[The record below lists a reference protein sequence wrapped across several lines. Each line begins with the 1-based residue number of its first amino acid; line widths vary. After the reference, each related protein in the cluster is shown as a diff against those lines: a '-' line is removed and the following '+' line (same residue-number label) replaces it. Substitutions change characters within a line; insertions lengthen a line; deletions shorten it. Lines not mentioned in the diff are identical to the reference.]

1 MSSSGVFV
9 SSCGVTGPPHHTHPP
24 LSQDLHVSQGAVDSS
39 EDMDRLNRNMPECG
53 RQTHQVLQSTPL
65 DLIETGKGLKF
76 QAERPHLVSLGSG
89 RLSTAIT
96 LLPLPEGR
104 TTLGRGPMDINIQG
118 PGVADQHCYIEN
130 RSGLIMLHPCG
141 NLCAIDGLQVKQ
153 PVRLSQGCMLCFGQ
167 SNFFRFNHPEEAFR
181 MKSMMPHGGSVS
193 TGDYRICADT
203 ESLVNGNHQSS
214 PAKSPRAPGER
225 IQSEHSAIVS
235 SIEKDLQDIMD
246 SLVMDDPQSSSLEA
260 KKPPGG
266 QSIPH
271 SPLSPMVN
279 GGGRYLLSPP
289 TSPGAMSVGSS
300 YENTSPPFSPL
311 SSPSAASSGSFTSP
325 SPSGGPQDQSS
336 SLPPVPVRS
345 SSYNFTSQPPP
356 LPQPR
361 TILPNFSS
369 GGAGQKVQESPRLQR
384 KFLAEAPPSP
394 KPSRRGLGQDGSESP
409 RQTSLLSSSESL
421 NSRTMVPSSPRLT
434 PKFPTSSS
442 PSPSSPRTKS
452 TTVLHERPSSPFR
465 EQTTLADRS
474 LTSSPSRQLSQPI
487 RAFQPPLDPIVHV
500 IQGSPLQQHPR
511 SLQPPES
518 PRMARRNLELNGGSG
533 ASSTMRELPPLSP
546 SMARRGVPVLPGAL
560 PGTIPT
566 LKTPDSPSSLCKLV
580 PESPRLR
587 RKTGSTSEEQ
597 MCSRGIRARTPSPT
611 SMMMEGSGSCG
622 GVRKG
627 SVGNTLSPAYSLGS
641 LPGSSPAASPR
652 THRKMSAGRPHP
664 GMRERK
670 NSITEISDNEDELL
684 EYHRRQ
690 REERLREQEM
700 ERLERQRLETILNLC
715 AEYNKGESPG
725 LDPLGSG
732 RTGFPG
738 GPADGSGQRT
748 SVENVLGGTTSS
760 AALRLA
766 QRLRESD
773 EENLKEECSS
783 TESTHQEHEDSSS
796 SGSTGRLELGYLVEE
811 RVRVLARIDELKTRL
826 TELEQQLQ
834 ESKQEAEME
843 RALLQGERQAEHD
856 QIEAETD
863 IVTQLQRKLDELES
877 AIQREKDK
885 ERANVEAERRA
896 LQSLQE
902 GYAELK
908 NQLHNCPE
916 SLREQLQEQLKR
928 DGEAL
933 EAGTKKFEDLEFQ
946 QLERESSLEEER
958 ETISQQLLQE
968 RAEYHSS
975 VAKRKEKVSA
985 LENQA
990 NQLSLQA
997 SQECERLAKD
1007 RGLTLQMLQKEK
1019 ERLSALEKRYHNLT
1033 GGKSFPKSSTA
1044 MREEMLQIREAD
1056 LLSEDVHSSQHS
1068 LCQASPPYLHPSP
1081 SCQLYPSSPT
1091 EEYMKLSDVYK
1102 MYGGG
1107 RHGSSK
1113 PASHGQAFAI
1123 DATLAGACEDYV
1135 TVGQLNQ
1142 MYGMPKVES
1151 SPTSPLRQ
1159 PLQSGVVDPAFSCL
1173 PSPHGSSLSLSV
1185 EYQSEGSR
1193 PHLPKLDL
1201 EQWYQELMA
1210 DSGQLCP
1217 PSLPV
1222 KSLSGRRPVLQ
1233 VFRSKL
1239 DSDPGLSLYQPKSG
1253 SSSPLQHGAATLGRN
1268 TSSKQSPLLVANST
1282 GSLPRNLAATLQ
1294 DIETKRQLAL
1304 QQKEPQTS
1312 RQNTVEESSAGQ
1324 QVIEEQRRR
1333 LAELKQRAAVE
1344 AQCQWE
1350 ALHGSQTHLMSASPS
1365 SSSYSPV
1372 MTYSPTLS
1380 HSSVGLPPLVHHS
1393 ILHHQPPSAGE
1404 QPYDTLSLESSDS
1417 MDTSISTGNN
1427 SACSP
1432 DNMSSV
1438 GGVDT
1443 LKIEEMEKMLKEAQ
1457 LEKARLIE
1465 SREREGLVRR
1475 QMLEEERRRREE
1487 AEKRL
1492 QDETFHRQQL
1502 VEKEVKMRA
1511 KNFSQAR
1518 PMTRYLPIRKEEFDL
1533 RSHVESS
1540 GHSVDTC
1547 YHVILTEKMCKGYL
1561 VKMGGKI
1568 KSWKK
1573 RWFVF
1578 DRLKRTLSYYVDKH
1592 ETKLKGVI
1600 YFQAIEEV
1608 YYDHLRSATKSPNTS
1623 LTFCVKTHDR
1633 LYYMV
1638 APSAEAM
1645 RIWMDVIVTG
1655 AEGYTQFMN

>member
-783 TESTHQEHEDSSS
+783 TESTHQEVRASPAASTASALHNGDRQHEDSSS

-1185 EYQSEGSR
+1185 E
-1193 PHLPKLDL
+1193 
-1201 EQWYQELMA
+1201 
-1210 DSGQLCP
+1210 
-1217 PSLPV
+1217 
-1222 KSLSGRRPVLQ
+1222 

-1268 TSSKQSPLLVANST
+1268 TSSKSPLLVANST

>member
-1 MSSSGVFV
+1 MEAM
-9 SSCGVTGPPHHTHPP
+9 H
-24 LSQDLHVSQGAVDSS
+24 LLNNWRKDLHVSQGAVDSS
-39 EDMDRLNRNMPECG
+39 VDMDRLNRNVPECG

-104 TTLGRGPMDINIQG
+104 TTMGHGPMDINIQG
-118 PGVADQHCYIEN
+118 PGVAAQHCYIEN
-130 RSGLIMLHPCG
+130 RSGVITLHPCG
-141 NLCAIDGLQVKQ
+141 NLCAVDGLQVTQ

-167 SNFFRFNHPEEAFR
+167 SAFFRFNHPEEAFR
-181 MKSMMPHGGSVS
+181 MKSMVPQGGSVS
-193 TGDYRICADT
+193 TGDYRLCPDT
-203 ESLVNGNHQSS
+203 ESLVNGNHQAS
-214 PAKSPRAPGER
+214 PAQSPPAPGER
-225 IQSEHSAIVS
+225 VQSEHSAIVS

-246 SLVMDDPQSSSLEA
+246 SLVMDDPQPSSSEG

-266 QSIPH
+266 QPIPH

-345 SSYNFTSQPPP
+345 SSYNFTTQPPP
-356 LPQPR
+356 VPQPR

-369 GGAGQKVQESPRLQR
+369 GGVGQKVQESPRLQR
-384 KFLAEAPPSP
+384 KVLTEAPPSP

-409 RQTSLLSSSESL
+409 RQTPLLSSNESL
-421 NSRTMVPSSPRLT
+421 SSRNIVPSSPRLT
-434 PKFPTSSS
+434 PKFPICPS
-442 PSPSSPRTKS
+442 PSPSSPRTKT
-452 TTVLHERPSSPFR
+452 TTVLQERPASPFR
-465 EQTTLADRS
+465 EQISLTDCS
-474 LTSSPSRQLSQPI
+474 LTSSSSRQLSQPT
-487 RAFQPPLDPIVHV
+487 RAFQPPLDPIVHI
-500 IQGSPLQQHPR
+500 IQGSPLQHQPR

-518 PRMARRNLELNGGSG
+518 PRMARRNMELNGGSG
-533 ASSTMRELPPLSP
+533 GVSSMRELPPLSP

-560 PGTIPT
+560 PGTIPN
-566 LKTPDSPSSLCKLV
+566 LRTPDSPSSLGKFV

-587 RKTGSTSEEQ
+587 RKSGSTSEEP
-597 MCSRGIRARTPSPT
+597 MCSRGIRARSPSPT
-611 SMMMEGSGSCG
+611 SMMMEGGG
-622 GVRKG
+622 GAGVRKA
-627 SVGNTLSPAYSLGS
+627 SFGNSLSPAYSLGS
-641 LPGSSPAASPR
+641 LPGSSPVSSPR

-670 NSITEISDNEDELL
+670 NSISEISDNEDELL

-715 AEYNKGESPG
+715 AEYNKGESTG
-725 LDPLGSG
+725 LDPLSSG

-738 GPADGSGQRT
+738 GLADGLGRRPSM
-748 SVENVLGGTTSS
+748 ENVLGGTPSS
-760 AALRLA
+760 ATLHLV
-766 QRLRESD
+766 QRQRESD

-783 TESTHQEHEDSSS
+783 TESTHQEVRTSPAPSTASALHNGDRQHEDSSS
-796 SGSTGRLELGYLVEE
+796 SGSAGRLELGYLEDE

-843 RALLQGERQAEHD
+843 RALLQGERQAELD
-856 QIEAETD
+856 QIEAEMD
-863 IVTQLQRKLDELES
+863 IVTQLQHKLDELES

-902 GYAELK
+902 GYTELK

-985 LENQA
+985 LESQA
-990 NQLSLQA
+990 NQLGLQA
-997 SQECERLAKD
+997 SQECERLARD
-1007 RGLTLQMLQKEK
+1007 RTLALQMLQKEK
-1019 ERLSALEKRYHNLT
+1019 ERLSALEKRYHSLT
-1033 GGKSFPKSSTA
+1033 GGKSFPKSSSA
-1044 MREEMLQIREAD
+1044 MREE
-1056 LLSEDVHSSQHS
+1056 
-1068 LCQASPPYLHPSP
+1068 
-1081 SCQLYPSSPT
+1081 
-1091 EEYMKLSDVYK
+1091 
-1102 MYGGG
+1102 
-1107 RHGSSK
+1107 
-1113 PASHGQAFAI
+1113 
-1123 DATLAGACEDYV
+1123 YV

-1159 PLQSGVVDPAFSCL
+1159 SLQSGAVDPAFSCL

-1210 DSGQLCP
+1210 GSSQLCP
-1217 PSLPV
+1217 PPLPA
-1222 KSLSGRRPVLQ
+1222 KSRSGRRPVLQ

-1239 DSDPGLSLYQPKSG
+1239 DSDPGLSLHQPKSG
-1253 SSSPLQHGAATLGRN
+1253 SASPLQHGAATLGRN

-1304 QQKEPQTS
+1304 QQKEPQTT
-1312 RQNTVEESSAGQ
+1312 RQNTVEGGSAGQ

-1333 LAELKQRAAVE
+1333 LAELKQRAAAE

-1350 ALHGSQTHLMSASPS
+1350 ALHGSQPHLMTS
-1365 SSSYSPV
+1365 SSSSPSYSPV
-1372 MTYSPTLS
+1372 MAYSPALS
-1380 HSSVGLPPLVHHS
+1380 HSSVGPPPLVHHS

-1417 MDTSISTGNN
+1417 MDTSVSTGNN

-1438 GGVDT
+1438 GGADT

-1465 SREREGLVRR
+1465 SRERESLARR

-1492 QDETFHRQQL
+1492 HDETFHRQQL

-1578 DRLKRTLSYYVDKH
+1578 DRLKRTFSYYVDKH

-1608 YYDHLRSATKSPNTS
+1608 YYDHLRSATKKGFFNLNMTSSPNPS

>member
-1 MSSSGVFV
+1 MLKKVRFK
-9 SSCGVTGPPHHTHPP
+9 
-24 LSQDLHVSQGAVDSS
+24 DLHVSQGAVDSS
-39 EDMDRLNRNMPECG
+39 VDMDRLNRNMPECG

-104 TTLGRGPMDINIQG
+104 TTLGHGPMDISIQG
-118 PGVADQHCYIEN
+118 PGVAAQHCYIEN
-130 RSGLIMLHPCG
+130 RSGVITLHPCG
-141 NLCAIDGLQVKQ
+141 NLCAVDAIQIRQ
-153 PVRLSQGCMLCFGQ
+153 PTRLSQGCMLCFGQ
-167 SNFFRFNHPEEAFR
+167 SAFFRFNHPEEAFR
-181 MKSMMPHGGSVS
+181 MKSMMPQGGSVS
-193 TGDYRICADT
+193 AGDYRLCADT
-203 ESLVNGNHQSS
+203 ESLVNGNHQPSAAQC
-214 PAKSPRAPGER
+214 PPAPGEKV
-225 IQSEHSAIVS
+225 QSEHSAIVS
-235 SIEKDLQDIMD
+235 SIERDLQEIMD
-246 SLVMDDPQSSSLEA
+246 SLVMDDPQPSSSDA
-260 KKPPGG
+260 MKPPGG
-266 QSIPH
+266 QSAAH

-345 SSYNFTSQPPP
+345 SSYNFTAQPPP
-356 LPQPR
+356 VPQPR

-369 GGAGQKVQESPRLQR
+369 SGVSQKVQESPRLPR
-384 KFLAEAPPSP
+384 KVLTEAPPSP
-394 KPSRRGLGQDGSESP
+394 KPSHTGLGQAGSESP
-409 RQTSLLSSSESL
+409 RQTPLLSSSESL
-421 NSRTMVPSSPRLT
+421 SGRNAVPSSPRPT
-434 PKFPTSSS
+434 PKFPTCSS
-442 PSPSSPRTKS
+442 PSPSSPRTKT
-452 TTVLHERPSSPFR
+452 TTVLQERPASPFR
-465 EQTTLADRS
+465 EHAPLADRS
-474 LTSSPSRQLSQPI
+474 LTSSPSRQLSQPT
-487 RAFQPPLDPIVHV
+487 RAFQPPLDPIVHI

-518 PRMARRNLELNGGSG
+518 PRLARRNVEVNGGGG
-533 ASSTMRELPPLSP
+533 AGSSMRELPPLSP
-546 SMARRGVPVLPGAL
+546 SLARRGVPVLPGAL
-560 PGTIPT
+560 PGTVNPLRT
-566 LKTPDSPSSLCKLV
+566 LDSPSNLGKVV

-587 RKTGSTSEEQ
+587 RKSEEQ
-597 MCSRGIRARTPSPT
+597 TCSRGIRARSPSPT
-611 SMMMEGSGSCG
+611 SLLTEGSVGG
-622 GVRKG
+622 AGVRKA
-627 SVGNTLSPAYSLGS
+627 SFGNSLSPAYSLGS
-641 LPGSSPAASPR
+641 LPGSSPVASPR

-670 NSITEISDNEDELL
+670 NSITEISDNEDDLL

-715 AEYNKGESPG
+715 AEYNKGEGTG
-725 LDPLGSG
+725 LDPLCLG
-732 RTGFPG
+732 RSGFPG
-738 GPADGSGQRT
+738 CL
-748 SVENVLGGTTSS
+748 ENVPGGTASS
-760 AALRLA
+760 STLRLA
-766 QRLRESD
+766 QRQRESD

-783 TESTHQEHEDSSS
+783 TESTHQEVRTSPAPSAASTLHNGDRQHEDSSS
-796 SGSTGRLELGYLVEE
+796 AGSGGRAELGYLEEE

-843 RALLQGERQAEHD
+843 RALLQGERQAELD
-856 QIEAETD
+856 QIETEAD
-863 IVTQLQRKLDELES
+863 IIAQLQHKLDELES

-885 ERANVEAERRA
+885 ERANVEAERRV

-968 RAEYHSS
+968 RAEYQHS
-975 VAKRKEKVSA
+975 VARRKEKVSA

-990 NQLSLQA
+990 NQLGLQA
-997 SQECERLAKD
+997 AQECERLAKD
-1007 RGLTLQMLQKEK
+1007 RTLTLQMLQKEK
-1019 ERLSALEKRYHNLT
+1019 ERLSALERRYHFLT

-1044 MREEMLQIREAD
+1044 MRE
-1056 LLSEDVHSSQHS
+1056 
-1068 LCQASPPYLHPSP
+1068 
-1081 SCQLYPSSPT
+1081 
-1091 EEYMKLSDVYK
+1091 
-1102 MYGGG
+1102 
-1107 RHGSSK
+1107 
-1113 PASHGQAFAI
+1113 
-1123 DATLAGACEDYV
+1123 
-1135 TVGQLNQ
+1135 
-1142 MYGMPKVES
+1142 
-1151 SPTSPLRQ
+1151 
-1159 PLQSGVVDPAFSCL
+1159 
-1173 PSPHGSSLSLSV
+1173 
-1185 EYQSEGSR
+1185 
-1193 PHLPKLDL
+1193 
-1201 EQWYQELMA
+1201 
-1210 DSGQLCP
+1210 
-1217 PSLPV
+1217 
-1222 KSLSGRRPVLQ
+1222 

-1239 DSDPGLSLYQPKSG
+1239 DADPGFSFHQPKSG
-1253 SSSPLQHGAATLGRN
+1253 SASPLQHGAATLGRN
-1268 TSSKQSPLLVANST
+1268 TGSKSPLLVVGST

-1304 QQKEPQTS
+1304 QQK
-1312 RQNTVEESSAGQ
+1312 GQ

-1333 LAELKQRAAVE
+1333 LAELKQRAAAE

-1350 ALHGSQTHLMSASPS
+1350 ALHGSQPHLVTSSSPS
-1365 SSSYSPV
+1365 PSYSPI
-1372 MTYSPTLS
+1372 MAYSPALS
-1380 HSSVGLPPLVHHS
+1380 HTSLGPPPLVHHS

-1417 MDTSISTGNN
+1417 MDTSVSTGNN

-1432 DNMSSV
+1432 DNMSGV
-1438 GGVDT
+1438 GGVDA

-1465 SREREGLVRR
+1465 SRERESLARR

-1533 RSHVESS
+1533 RSHIESS
-1540 GHSVDTC
+1540 GHSVETC

-1578 DRLKRTLSYYVDKH
+1578 DRLKRTFSYYVDKH

-1608 YYDHLRSATKSPNTS
+1608 YYDHLRSATKSPNPS

-1633 LYYMV
+1633 LYYVV

-1655 AEGYTQFMN
+1655 AEGYTQFLN

>member
-1 MSSSGVFV
+1 MMLKKVRF
-9 SSCGVTGPPHHTHPP
+9 
-24 LSQDLHVSQGAVDSS
+24 QDLHVSQGAGQDSS
-39 EDMDRLNRNMPECG
+39 VDMDRLNRNMPECG

-104 TTLGRGPMDINIQG
+104 TTIGHGLMDISIQG
-118 PGVADQHCYIEN
+118 PGVAAQHCYIEN
-130 RSGLIMLHPCG
+130 RSGVITLHPCG
-141 NLCAIDGLQVKQ
+141 NLCAVDGLQIKQ
-153 PVRLSQGCMLCFGQ
+153 PTRLSQGCMLCFGQ
-167 SNFFRFNHPEEAFR
+167 SAFFRFNHPEEASR
-181 MKSMMPHGGSVS
+181 MKSMMPQGGSVS
-193 TGDYRICADT
+193 TRDYRLCTDT
-203 ESLVNGNHQSS
+203 ESLVNGNHQAS
-214 PAKSPRAPGER
+214 PGQSPPAPGEKV
-225 IQSEHSAIVS
+225 QSEHSAIVS
-235 SIEKDLQDIMD
+235 SIEKDLQEIMD
-246 SLVMDDPQSSSLEA
+246 SLVMDDPQPSSSEA

-266 QSIPH
+266 H

-311 SSPSAASSGSFTSP
+311 SSPSAASSGSITSP

-345 SSYNFTSQPPP
+345 SSYNFTTQPPP
-356 LPQPR
+356 VPQPR

-369 GGAGQKVQESPRLQR
+369 SGVGHKVQESPRLQR
-384 KFLAEAPPSP
+384 KVLTEAPASP
-394 KPSRRGLGQDGSESP
+394 KPSRRGLGQDGPESP
-409 RQTSLLSSSESL
+409 RQTSFLSSNESL
-421 NSRTMVPSSPRLT
+421 SSRNVVPSSPRLT
-434 PKFPTSSS
+434 PKFPTFPS
-442 PSPSSPRTKS
+442 PSPSSPRTKT
-452 TTVLHERPSSPFR
+452 TTVLQERPASPFR
-465 EQTTLADRS
+465 EQTSLSDHS
-474 LTSSPSRQLSQPI
+474 LTSSPPRQLSQPT
-487 RAFQPPLDPIVHV
+487 RAFQPPLDPIVHI

-518 PRMARRNLELNGGSG
+518 PRMARRNMELNGGSG
-533 ASSTMRELPPLSP
+533 GSSSMRELPPLSP
-546 SMARRGVPVLPGAL
+546 SLARRGVPVLPGAL
-560 PGTIPT
+560 PGTVPT
-566 LKTPDSPSSLCKLV
+566 MRTPDSPSGLSKLV

-587 RKTGSTSEEQ
+587 RKTGSTSEEPT
-597 MCSRGIRARTPSPT
+597 CSRGIRARSPSPT
-611 SMMMEGSGSCG
+611 SMMMEGSGG
-622 GVRKG
+622 TGVRKA
-627 SVGNTLSPAYSLGS
+627 SFGNSLSPAYSLGS
-641 LPGSSPAASPR
+641 LPGSSPVASPR
-652 THRKMSAGRPHP
+652 THRKMSSGRPHP

-700 ERLERQRLETILNLC
+700 EKLERQRLETILNLC
-715 AEYNKGESPG
+715 AEYNKGETSG
-725 LDPLGSG
+725 LDPLSSGRSGFPGFMSDGSG
-732 RTGFPG
+732 RRP
-738 GPADGSGQRT
+738 SM
-748 SVENVLGGTTSS
+748 ENILGGTPSS
-760 AALRLA
+760 SMLRLA
-766 QRLRESD
+766 QRQRESD

-783 TESTHQEHEDSSS
+783 TESTHQEVRTSAPSAASALHNGDRQHEDSSI
-796 SGSTGRLELGYLVEE
+796 SGSAGRLELGYLEDE

-843 RALLQGERQAEHD
+843 RALLQGERQAELD

-863 IVTQLQRKLDELES
+863 IITQLQHKLDELES

-968 RAEYHSS
+968 RAEYNSS
-975 VAKRKEKVSA
+975 VAKRKDKVSA

-990 NQLSLQA
+990 NQLGLQA

-1007 RGLTLQMLQKEK
+1007 RTLVLQMLQKEK
-1019 ERLSALEKRYHNLT
+1019 ERLSALEKRYHSLT

-1044 MREEMLQIREAD
+1044 MREGALHISEAD
-1056 LLSEDVHSSQHS
+1056 LLLEDVHSSQRS
-1068 LCQASPPYLHPSP
+1068 LCRASPSYLHPSP
-1081 SCQLYPSSPT
+1081 PCQLYPSSPT
-1091 EEYMKLSDVYK
+1091 EE
-1102 MYGGG
+1102 
-1107 RHGSSK
+1107 
-1113 PASHGQAFAI
+1113 
-1123 DATLAGACEDYV
+1123 YV

-1151 SPTSPLRQ
+1151 SPTSPLHRSL
-1159 PLQSGVVDPAFSCL
+1159 PPGAVDPAFSCFS
-1173 PSPHGSSLSLSV
+1173 SPHGSSLSLSV
-1185 EYQSEGSR
+1185 EHQSEGSR

-1210 DSGQLCP
+1210 CSSQLCP
-1217 PSLPV
+1217 PALPA

-1239 DSDPGLSLYQPKSG
+1239 DSDPGLSIHQPKSG
-1253 SSSPLQHGAATLGRN
+1253 SASPLLHGAATLGRN
-1268 TSSKQSPLLVANST
+1268 SNSKSPLLAVGST

-1312 RQNTVEESSAGQ
+1312 RQNTTEGSSAGQ
-1324 QVIEEQRRR
+1324 QVIDEQRRR
-1333 LAELKQRAAVE
+1333 LAELKQRAAAE
-1344 AQCQWE
+1344 AQCQWD
-1350 ALHGSQTHLMSASPS
+1350 ALHGSQTHLMTSSSPS
-1365 SSSYSPV
+1365 PSYSPILA
-1372 MTYSPTLS
+1372 YSPALS
-1380 HSSVGLPPLVHHS
+1380 HNSMGPPPMVHHS

-1417 MDTSISTGNN
+1417 MDTSVSTGNN

-1438 GGVDT
+1438 GGVDA

-1465 SREREGLVRR
+1465 SRERESLARR

-1502 VEKEVKMRA
+1502 VEKEVKMRS

-1578 DRLKRTLSYYVDKH
+1578 DRLKRTFAYYVDKH

-1608 YYDHLRSATKSPNTS
+1608 YYDHLRSATKKGFFNLNMTSSPNPS

-1638 APSAEAM
+1638 APSGEAM

>member
-1 MSSSGVFV
+1 MEAM
-9 SSCGVTGPPHHTHPP
+9 H
-24 LSQDLHVSQGAVDSS
+24 LLDNWRKDLHVSQGVVDSS
-39 EDMDRLNRNMPECG
+39 VDMDRLNRNMPECG
-53 RQTHQVLQSTPL
+53 RQTRQVLQSTPL

-96 LLPLPEGR
+96 LLPLPEGH
-104 TTLGRGPMDINIQG
+104 TTLGHGPMDINIQG
-118 PGVADQHCYIEN
+118 PGVAAQHCYIEN
-130 RSGLIMLHPCG
+130 KSGVITLNPCG
-141 NLCAIDGLQVKQ
+141 NLCAVDGLQITQ
-153 PVRLSQGCMLCFGQ
+153 PIRLSQGCMLCFGQ
-167 SNFFRFNHPEEAFR
+167 SAFFRFNHPEEAFR
-181 MKSMMPHGGSVS
+181 MKSMVPQGGSVS
-193 TGDYRICADT
+193 TGDYRLCPDT
-203 ESLVNGNHQSS
+203 DSLVNGNHQASS
-214 PAKSPRAPGER
+214 AQSAPAAGER
-225 IQSEHSAIVS
+225 VQSEHSAIVS

-246 SLVMDDPQSSSLEA
+246 SLVMDDPQPSSSEG
-260 KKPPGG
+260 KNSQP
-266 QSIPH
+266 IPH

-311 SSPSAASSGSFTSP
+311 SSPSAASSGSFSSP

-345 SSYNFTSQPPP
+345 SSYNFTAQPPP
-356 LPQPR
+356 VPQPR
-361 TILPNFSS
+361 TILPNISSS
-369 GGAGQKVQESPRLQR
+369 GVGQKFQESPRLQR
-384 KFLAEAPPSP
+384 KLLVETPPSP

-409 RQTSLLSSSESL
+409 RQTPLLSSSESL
-421 NSRTMVPSSPRLT
+421 SSRNIVPSSPRLT
-434 PKFPTSSS
+434 NKFPACPS
-442 PSPSSPRTKS
+442 PTPSSPRTKT
-452 TTVLHERPSSPFR
+452 TTVLQERPASPFR
-465 EQTTLADRS
+465 EQSS
-474 LTSSPSRQLSQPI
+474 LTDCSLISSPSKQLSQPT
-487 RAFQPPLDPIVHV
+487 RAFQPPLDPIVHI

-518 PRMARRNLELNGGSG
+518 PRMARRNLELNGGSVG
-533 ASSTMRELPPLSP
+533 ASSMRELPPLSP

-560 PGTIPT
+560 PGTVST
-566 LKTPDSPSSLCKLV
+566 LRTPDSPSSLGKFV

-587 RKTGSTSEEQ
+587 RKSGSTSEEPT
-597 MCSRGIRARTPSPT
+597 CSRGIRARSPSPT
-611 SMMMEGSGSCG
+611 SMMMEGSSGA
-622 GVRKG
+622 GVRKA
-627 SVGNTLSPAYSLGS
+627 SFGNSLSPAYSLGS
-641 LPGSSPAASPR
+641 LPGSSPVASPR

-715 AEYNKGESPG
+715 AEYNKGESTALEPVN
-725 LDPLGSG
+725 SG

-738 GPADGSGQRT
+738 GLTDGLGRRP
-748 SVENVLGGTTSS
+748 SVENVLGGTPSPAT
-760 AALRLA
+760 LRLL
-766 QRLRESD
+766 QKQRESD

-783 TESTHQEHEDSSS
+783 TESTHQEVRTSPAPSTASALHNGDRQHEDSSS
-796 SGSTGRLELGYLVEE
+796 SGSAGRLELGYLEDE
-811 RVRVLARIDELKTRL
+811 RVRVLARIDELKNRL
-826 TELEQQLQ
+826 MELEQQLQ

-843 RALLQGERQAEHD
+843 RALLQGERQAELD

-863 IVTQLQRKLDELES
+863 IIAQLQHKLDELES

-958 ETISQQLLQE
+958 ETMSQQLLQE
-968 RAEYHSS
+968 RAEYNSS
-975 VAKRKEKVSA
+975 VAKRKEKVST

-990 NQLSLQA
+990 NQLGLQA

-1007 RGLTLQMLQKEK
+1007 RTLTLQMLQKEK
-1019 ERLSALEKRYHNLT
+1019 ERLSALEKRYHSLT

-1044 MREEMLQIREAD
+1044 MRE
-1056 LLSEDVHSSQHS
+1056 
-1068 LCQASPPYLHPSP
+1068 
-1081 SCQLYPSSPT
+1081 
-1091 EEYMKLSDVYK
+1091 
-1102 MYGGG
+1102 
-1107 RHGSSK
+1107 
-1113 PASHGQAFAI
+1113 
-1123 DATLAGACEDYV
+1123 
-1135 TVGQLNQ
+1135 
-1142 MYGMPKVES
+1142 
-1151 SPTSPLRQ
+1151 
-1159 PLQSGVVDPAFSCL
+1159 
-1173 PSPHGSSLSLSV
+1173 
-1185 EYQSEGSR
+1185 
-1193 PHLPKLDL
+1193 
-1201 EQWYQELMA
+1201 
-1210 DSGQLCP
+1210 
-1217 PSLPV
+1217 
-1222 KSLSGRRPVLQ
+1222 

-1239 DSDPGLSLYQPKSG
+1239 DSDPGLSLHQPRSG
-1253 SSSPLQHGAATLGRN
+1253 SASPLQHGAATLGRN
-1268 TSSKQSPLLVANST
+1268 TSSKSPLLAANST

-1312 RQNTVEESSAGQ
+1312 TQSTIERSSAGQ

-1333 LAELKQRAAVE
+1333 LAELKQRAAAE

-1350 ALHGSQTHLMSASPS
+1350 ALHGSQTHLLTS
-1365 SSSYSPV
+1365 SSSSPSYSPI
-1372 MTYSPTLS
+1372 MACSPAP
-1380 HSSVGLPPLVHHS
+1380 PPLVHHS

-1417 MDTSISTGNN
+1417 VDTSVSTGNN

-1438 GGVDT
+1438 GGVDA

-1465 SREREGLVRR
+1465 SRERESLARR

-1492 QDETFHRQQL
+1492 QDETFHRQRL

-1547 YHVILTEKMCKGYL
+1547 YQVILTEKMCKGYL

-1578 DRLKRTLSYYVDKH
+1578 DRLKRTFSYYVDKH

-1608 YYDHLRSATKSPNTS
+1608 YYDHLRSATKSPNPS

>member
-783 TESTHQEHEDSSS
+783 TESTHQEVRASPAASTASALHNGDRQHEDSSS

-1044 MREEMLQIREAD
+1044 MRE
-1056 LLSEDVHSSQHS
+1056 
-1068 LCQASPPYLHPSP
+1068 
-1081 SCQLYPSSPT
+1081 
-1091 EEYMKLSDVYK
+1091 
-1102 MYGGG
+1102 
-1107 RHGSSK
+1107 
-1113 PASHGQAFAI
+1113 
-1123 DATLAGACEDYV
+1123 
-1135 TVGQLNQ
+1135 
-1142 MYGMPKVES
+1142 
-1151 SPTSPLRQ
+1151 
-1159 PLQSGVVDPAFSCL
+1159 
-1173 PSPHGSSLSLSV
+1173 
-1185 EYQSEGSR
+1185 
-1193 PHLPKLDL
+1193 
-1201 EQWYQELMA
+1201 
-1210 DSGQLCP
+1210 
-1217 PSLPV
+1217 
-1222 KSLSGRRPVLQ
+1222 

-1304 QQKEPQTS
+1304 QQK
-1312 RQNTVEESSAGQ
+1312 GQ

>member
-1 MSSSGVFV
+1 
-9 SSCGVTGPPHHTHPP
+9 
-24 LSQDLHVSQGAVDSS
+24 
-39 EDMDRLNRNMPECG
+39 
-53 RQTHQVLQSTPL
+53 
-65 DLIETGKGLKF
+65 
-76 QAERPHLVSLGSG
+76 
-89 RLSTAIT
+89 
-96 LLPLPEGR
+96 
-104 TTLGRGPMDINIQG
+104 MDISIQG
-118 PGVADQHCYIEN
+118 PGVAAQHCYIEN
-130 RSGLIMLHPCG
+130 RSGVITLHPCG
-141 NLCAIDGLQVKQ
+141 NLCSVDGLQVTQ

-167 SNFFRFNHPEEAFR
+167 STFFRFNHPEEAFR
-181 MKSMMPHGGSVS
+181 MKSMVPQGGSVS
-193 TGDYRICADT
+193 TGDYRRCADT
-203 ESLVNGNHQSS
+203 ESLVNGNHRAS
-214 PAKSPRAPGER
+214 PAQSPPAPGER
-225 IQSEHSAIVS
+225 VQSEHSAIVS

-246 SLVMDDPQSSSLEA
+246 SLVMDDPQPSSSEA

-266 QSIPH
+266 QPIPH

-345 SSYNFTSQPPP
+345 SSYNFTTQPPP
-356 LPQPR
+356 VPQPR

-369 GGAGQKVQESPRLQR
+369 SGVGQKVQESPRLQR
-384 KFLAEAPPSP
+384 KVLIEAPASP
-394 KPSRRGLGQDGSESP
+394 KPNRRGLGQDGSESP
-409 RQTSLLSSSESL
+409 RQTPLLSSTESL
-421 NSRTMVPSSPRLT
+421 SSRNIVPSSPRLT
-434 PKFPTSSS
+434 PKFPTCPS
-442 PSPSSPRTKS
+442 PSPSSPRTKT
-452 TTVLHERPSSPFR
+452 TTVLQERPASPFK
-465 EQTTLADRS
+465 EQTS
-474 LTSSPSRQLSQPI
+474 LSDCSLSSSSSRQLSQPS
-487 RAFQPPLDPIVHV
+487 RGFQPPLDPIVHI

-518 PRMARRNLELNGGSG
+518 PRMARRNMELNGGSG
-533 ASSTMRELPPLSP
+533 GVSSMRELPPLSP

-560 PGTIPT
+560 PGTVPT
-566 LKTPDSPSSLCKLV
+566 LRTPDSPSGLIKFV

-587 RKTGSTSEEQ
+587 RKSGSTSEEPA
-597 MCSRGIRARTPSPT
+597 CSRGIRARSPSPT
-611 SMMMEGSGSCG
+611 SMMMEGG
-622 GVRKG
+622 GGAGGRKA
-627 SVGNTLSPAYSLGS
+627 SFGNSLSPAYSLGS
-641 LPGSSPAASPR
+641 LPGSSPVASPR

-715 AEYNKGESPG
+715 AEYNKGESTG
-725 LDPLGSG
+725 LDPLSSG

-738 GPADGSGQRT
+738 GPTDGLGRRPSM
-748 SVENVLGGTTSS
+748 ENILGGIPSS
-760 AALRLA
+760 ATLRLL
-766 QRLRESD
+766 QRQRESD

-783 TESTHQEHEDSSS
+783 TESTHQEVRTSPGPSTASALHNGDRQHEDSSS
-796 SGSTGRLELGYLVEE
+796 SGSAGRLELGYLEDE

-826 TELEQQLQ
+826 MELEQQLQ

-843 RALLQGERQAEHD
+843 RALLQGERQAELD

-863 IVTQLQRKLDELES
+863 IITQLQHKLDELES

-885 ERANVEAERRA
+885 
-896 LQSLQE
+896 
-902 GYAELK
+902 
-908 NQLHNCPE
+908 
-916 SLREQLQEQLKR
+916 

-990 NQLSLQA
+990 NQLGLQA

-1007 RGLTLQMLQKEK
+1007 RTLTLQMLQKEK
-1019 ERLSALEKRYHNLT
+1019 ERLSALEKRYHSLT

-1044 MREEMLQIREAD
+1044 MREEALHISEAD
-1056 LLSEDVHSSQHS
+1056 LLLEDIHSSQHS
-1068 LCQASPPYLHPSP
+1068 LCRAAPSYLHPSP
-1081 SCQLYPSSPT
+1081 PCQLYPSSPT
-1091 EEYMKLSDVYK
+1091 EEYLKLSDVYK
-1102 MYGGG
+1102 MYGSCSG
-1107 RHGSSK
+1107 RHESSK
-1113 PASHGQAFAI
+1113 PAAHGRSFAV
-1123 DATLAGACEDYV
+1123 DAALAGACEEYV

-1159 PLQSGVVDPAFSCL
+1159 PLQSGPVDPAFSCL
-1173 PSPHGSSLSLSV
+1173 ASPHGSSLSLSA
-1185 EYQSEGSR
+1185 EYPSEGSR
-1193 PHLPKLDL
+1193 PHLSKLNL

-1210 DSGQLCP
+1210 GSSQLCP
-1217 PSLPV
+1217 LPLPA
-1222 KSLSGRRPVLQ
+1222 KSLSGRRHVLQ

-1239 DSDPGLSLYQPKSG
+1239 DSDPGLSPHQHKSG
-1253 SSSPLQHGAATLGRN
+1253 SASPLQHGAATLGRN
-1268 TSSKQSPLLVANST
+1268 ASSKSPLLTANST

-1304 QQKEPQTS
+1304 QQK
-1312 RQNTVEESSAGQ
+1312 GQ

-1333 LAELKQRAAVE
+1333 LAELKQRAAAE

-1350 ALHGSQTHLMSASPS
+1350 ALHGSQTHLMTSSASSPS
-1365 SSSYSPV
+1365 YSPIMSYSPV
-1372 MTYSPTLS
+1372 LS
-1380 HSSVGLPPLVHHS
+1380 HSSVGPPPLVHHS

-1417 MDTSISTGNN
+1417 MDTSVSTGNN

-1432 DNMSSV
+1432 DNMSSI
-1438 GGVDT
+1438 GGADV

-1465 SREREGLVRR
+1465 SRERESLARR

-1547 YHVILTEKMCKGYL
+1547 YQVILTEKMCKGYL

-1578 DRLKRTLSYYVDKH
+1578 DRLKRTFSYYVDKH

-1608 YYDHLRSATKSPNTS
+1608 YYDHLRSATKSPNPS